1 VRLAKLLVVMAG
13 VACALVVAVGL
24 GRGYGTDIIK
34 TGGRPP
40 RPAHAGSAA
49 LADPWETTSCAGVAL
64 AVSVIPEGLVTVMTL
79 TMALGMTRMAQQ
91 NAIVRCRVAPPSNVA
106 WLTHEVRHA
115 LRVQT
120 TRLGGDAWLGDDHL
134 LR

>member
-1 VRLAKLLVVMAG
+1 MRLAKLLVVMAG

-34 TGGRPP
+34 TGGWPP
-40 RPAHAGSAA
+40 RPARAGSAA
-49 LADPWETTSCAGVAL
+49 LADPRDTTSCAGVAL

-91 NAIVRCRVAPPSNVA
+91 NAIVRCRLVRPSHVA
-106 WLTHEVRHA
+106 WLTSAARA
-115 LRVQT
+115 DNSPQWRRWAQ
-120 TRLGGDAWLGDDHL
+120 
-134 LR
+134 